1 MRGNMA
7 KLLLDG
13 LLTVSTNQRDLSAA
27 PEIRRGVVRLS
38 RRLRGARPADAL
50 SATKIGVLGHL
61 YRRGPSSPSEIA
73 SADHQRPQALTR
85 VFAELEAAGLVHRTP
100 NERDGRGAILTLT
113 AAGGDALREDMAGR
127 DRWLAAALGEFSDL
141 EVSVMRLAA
150 ELMDR
155 LADTEAPPGS
165 ADNKADHTADHTAD
179 GSGIPAY

>member
-1 MRGNMA
+1 M
-7 KLLLDG
+7 
-13 LLTVSTNQRDLSAA
+13 SINQRDLSAA

-85 VFAELEAAGLVHRTP
+85 VFAELEAAGLVHRAP
-100 NERDGRGAILTLT
+100 NESDGRGAILTLT
-113 AAGGDALREDMAGR
+113 AAGSDALRRDMAGR

-155 LADTEAPPGS
+155 LADTEAPP
-165 ADNKADHTADHTAD
+165 DTADHTADESADESAD
-179 GSGIPAY
+179 GSGIPAGA